1 MARISRIRN
10 NRSLKRKGG
19 TRPPRS
25 ITLIVCEGEKT
36 EPEYLRRLRNALGL
50 NAANISITP
59 ANGSDPVSIVRHAI
73 QAYDNA
79 GGEFDRVF

>member
-1 MARISRIRN
+1 MARGRPRPASAFR
-10 NRSLKRKGG
+10 
-19 TRPPRS
+19 RPPPARAQYDVA
-25 ITLIVCEGEKT
+25 LIVCEGEKT